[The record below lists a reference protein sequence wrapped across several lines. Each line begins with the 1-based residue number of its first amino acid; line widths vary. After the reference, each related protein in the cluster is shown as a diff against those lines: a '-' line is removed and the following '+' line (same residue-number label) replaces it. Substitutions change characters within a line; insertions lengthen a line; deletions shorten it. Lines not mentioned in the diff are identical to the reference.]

1 MREYFFEMF
10 NKNRLVKRQE
20 NHWAAVGGWGGGREG
35 GVRVEGGGGGGGNE
49 ASWMPGSI
57 PFLPPPGRDGGEE
70 RGREVRGAQE
80 GPRPEGEERSAGM
93 GWVAARTA
101 TVRALSA
108 CWTPPSPALA
118 LRLVACS
125 KRWEALGIWSCGS
138 APATL

>member
-35 GVRVEGGGGGGGNE
+35 GVRVEGGGGDE
-49 ASWMPGSI
+49 ASWLPGSI

-93 GWVAARTA
+93 GGGMRG
-101 TVRALSA
+101 SSPNSYCA
-108 CWTPPSPALA
+108 CAERLLDAESCASSPPG
-118 LRLVACS
+118 RL
-125 KRWEALGIWSCGS
+125 LQ
-138 APATL
+138 TL